1 MPFRFHSQVLATG
14 SKVYIFTSIIIS
26 VFLSLSMWDYDSGK
40 CRQKQIMFIFIILT
54 RVVYN
59 IHVLLHSIAASNL
72 KCIFIF
78 SWNGIIA
85 FRIIQ
90 LIFYLWYTT
99 QMFKWKS
106 MDWIFFNVKI
116 TRSTYHI
123 AICVYISHF
132 QQHLIWNIQ
141 LKIFYYIRFA
151 CVCWIKPNGKIH

>member
-85 FRIIQ
+85 FRIIDILSVIHNTNVQ
-90 LIFYLWYTT
+90 MKIYGLNFLQCQNNTFNLPHCHMCVYFTFSTTPNLKYTIENFLLYT
-99 QMFKWKS
+99 
-106 MDWIFFNVKI
+106 
-116 TRSTYHI
+116 
-123 AICVYISHF
+123 ICVCM
-132 QQHLIWNIQ
+132 LN
-141 LKIFYYIRFA
+141 
-151 CVCWIKPNGKIH
+151 